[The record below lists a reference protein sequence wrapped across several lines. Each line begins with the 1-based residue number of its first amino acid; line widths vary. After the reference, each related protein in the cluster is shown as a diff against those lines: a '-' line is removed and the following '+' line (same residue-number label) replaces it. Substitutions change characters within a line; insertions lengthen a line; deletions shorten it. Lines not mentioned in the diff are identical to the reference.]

1 MKKRIKVLTALLC
14 TAALLAGCGGA
25 SGDSGTESAAED
37 TQKKADSEGT
47 EAESEE
53 VSEVTIGFSSEGDSF
68 DPCTG
73 FGYVGSPMYSNLVKV
88 NGDDQLEND
97 LATDYTG

>member
-53 VSEVTIGFSSEGDSF
+53 VS
-68 DPCTG
+68 
-73 FGYVGSPMYSNLVKV
+73 
-88 NGDDQLEND
+88 
-97 LATDYTG
+97 

>member
-53 VSEVTIGFSSEGDSF
+53 VSEVTLAFLVREIPLTRVRDSAIRALL
-68 DPCTG
+68 CI
-73 FGYVGSPMYSNLVKV
+73 
-88 NGDDQLEND
+88 QIW
-97 LATDYTG
+97 